1 MRRMRSA
8 MKFDIRVLVWASAA
22 LVACQSTPNSSAEQA
37 SRAGERVSERV
48 MEAGP
53 APISPVDFPVSGRVD
68 YQARPSRMIVFIGD
82 GMGHAAVTA
91 ASYAQSEP
99 LAMLGMPHVGF
110 MTTHEHEFL
119 TTDSAAGATA
129 IATGH
134 KTHFE
139 GVSVRP
145 GTGPELERDPEHQL
159 STLFGAAASAG
170 RATGLVATS
179 RITHATPA
187 AFAAHRSNRG
197 QYEDI
202 ALDYLSYKPAVML
215 GAGTRFFAERSDK
228 RDLFAEF
235 ESEGY
240 TVATSAEEVRAAVP
254 GEGPLIGLMH
264 RSDMPSAS
272 SGERAM
278 SLEEMVKV
286 AVDVLERESPQGY
299 VLMVEGSQIDWAGH
313 DLDGP
318 GVVSETLDM
327 DRAVAYALGYARER
341 TDTLVVVTADHET
354 GGMSVLDP
362 PYASR
367 YMMLLGGEERAY
379 RMTLPEGYDVAA
391 HEDPLPP
398 SVVHQAL
405 PKVGRFGPVEAE
417 DPRMTTSFGFMSVGS
432 RAFWDGSR
440 RYSAS
445 HTAVMVPIFAEGPA
459 AADVV
464 AARDNAQ
471 LGETLKRLASAP
483 DDEAARRPGSAGPEP
498 RPKNVIL
505 MVGDGLG
512 LASLSAGLYSRGALA
527 TLSMET
533 RALMATHALDRLVN
547 DSAGSATAIA
557 TGRRSRVGVVGMAPA
572 TVGGDLLPVR
582 SALAEAA
589 LKGKRTGI
597 VTTTSLTH
605 ATPAAFFAH
614 RASRSQEA
622 AIAGDF
628 LTFGQRLG
636 RSHGVD
642 VAIGGGARYFRTSHL
657 DALRAQ
663 EYAVSTELPEVLA
676 SGQPHLVLLGDEGL
690 PPAAK
695 RSAEA
700 PGAPTLAAMT
710 DRALNYLR
718 EDERGFFLVV
728 EGGQIDWALHGLD
741 RGEGLL
747 AEIADFDAAV
757 ALALTFASESGD
769 TLVIATSD
777 HDHTLSVLDN
787 HYGYH
792 SGHCGVMK
800 ACGGTF
806 EGITLP
812 VAAEGLVNAQG
823 FTASELQGDFGAPT
837 MTLQYDWIVQEVA
850 RRVQMGGP
858 HSANMVPL
866 FASGP
871 RAGELGR
878 IRDQPQLGQWL
889 TRWASGH

>member
-1 MRRMRSA
+1 
-8 MKFDIRVLVWASAA
+8 MKFDIRVLVCMSAA
-22 LVACQSTPNSSAEQA
+22 LVACQSSPNGSADPA
-37 SRAGERVSERV
+37 STAGDRVSEQV
-48 MEAGP
+48 MGAGP
-53 APISPVDFPVSGRVD
+53 APISPVDFPVSDRVD
-68 YQARPSRMIVFIGD
+68 YQARPARIIVFIGD

-99 LAMLGMPHVGF
+99 LAMLSMPHVGF

-145 GTGPELERDPEHQL
+145 GTTREHESEPEYQL

-170 RATGLVATS
+170 RATGLIATS

-197 QYEDI
+197 QYDDI
-202 ALDYLSYKPAVML
+202 ALDYLRYKPAVML
-215 GAGTRFFAERSDK
+215 GAGARFFEERADK

-235 ESEGY
+235 EAEGY
-240 TVATSAEEVRAAVP
+240 TVARTAEEVRAATE
-254 GEGPLIGLMH
+254 GQGPLLGLMH

-278 SLEEMVKV
+278 SLEEMVEV
-286 AVDVLERESPQGY
+286 AIDVLDRESPQGY

-318 GVVSETLDM
+318 GVVAETQDM
-327 DRAVAYALGYARER
+327 DRAVAHALGYARER

-391 HEDPLPP
+391 HDDPLPP
-398 SVVHQAL
+398 SVVHHAL
-405 PKVGRFGPVEAE
+405 PKVGRFGPVESE
-417 DPRMTTSFGFMSVGS
+417 DQRMTTSFGFMSVGS

-464 AARDNAQ
+464 DARDNAK
-471 LGETLKRLASAP
+471 LGATLKRLASAP
-483 DDEAARRPGSAGPEP
+483 DDAEARRPGSAGPEP

-505 MVGDGLG
+505 LVGDGLG
-512 LASLSAGLYSRGALA
+512 LASLTAGLYSRGDLA
-527 TLSMET
+527 TLSMDT
-533 RALMATHALDRLVN
+533 RALVATHALDRLVN

-557 TGRRSRVGVVGMAPA
+557 SGRRSRVGVVGMAPA
-572 TVGGDLLPVR
+572 MVGGDLLPVR

-605 ATPAAFFAH
+605 ATPAAFYAH

-628 LTFGQRLG
+628 LTLGQRLG

-663 EYAVSTELPEVLA
+663 EYAVSTELPEALS
-676 SGQPHLVLLGDEGL
+676 SGQPHLVLLADEGL

-695 RSAEA
+695 RAA
-700 PGAPTLAAMT
+700 DDPVAPTLAAMT
-710 DRALNYLR
+710 DRALEYLQD
-718 EDERGFFLVV
+718 DERGFFLVV

-757 ALALTFASESGD
+757 ARALAFAGESGD

-787 HYGYH
+787 HYGFH
-792 SGHCGVMK
+792 SGHCSVMK

-806 EGITLP
+806 EGIALP
-812 VAAEGLVNAQG
+812 LATEGLVNAQG
-823 FTASELQGDFGAPT
+823 FAASELQGDFGTPT

-871 RAGELGR
+871 RASELGR
-878 IRDQPQLGQWL
+878 VRDQPQLGQWL
-889 TRWASGH
+889 TRWASGG

>member
-1 MRRMRSA
+1 
-8 MKFDIRVLVWASAA
+8 MKFDIRWLVCATAA
-22 LVACQSTPNSSAEQA
+22 LVACQSTPNSSADSSA
-37 SRAGERVSERV
+37 VGEGFSKQV

-53 APISPVDFPVSGRVD
+53 APISPADFPVSDRVN

-99 LAMLGMPHVGF
+99 LSMLSMPDVGF

-145 GTGPELERDPEHQL
+145 GTTREQESEPEHQL

-170 RATGLVATS
+170 RATGLIATS

-197 QYEDI
+197 QYDDI
-202 ALDYLSYKPAVML
+202 ALDYLRYKPAVML
-215 GAGTRFFAERSDK
+215 GAGTRFFEERADK

-235 ESEGY
+235 EAEGY
-240 TVATSAEEVRAAVP
+240 TVARSADEVRAAS
-254 GEGPLIGLMH
+254 GGQGPLLGLMH

-286 AVDVLERESPQGY
+286 AIEVLDRESPQGY

-327 DRAVAYALGYARER
+327 DRAVAHALGYARER

-379 RMTLPEGYDVAA
+379 RMTLPDDYDVSA
-391 HEDPLPP
+391 HDEPLPP
-398 SVVHQAL
+398 SVVHHPL
-405 PKVGRFGPVEAE
+405 PRVGRFGPVESA

-459 AADVV
+459 AAEVA

-471 LGETLKRLASAP
+471 LGATLQKLAAAP
-483 DDEAARRPGSAGPEP
+483 DDEAARQPGSAGPEP

-505 MVGDGLG
+505 LVGDGLG
-512 LASLSAGLYSRGALA
+512 LASLSAGLYSRGELA
-527 TLSMET
+527 TLSMEH

-557 TGRRSRVGVVGMAPA
+557 SGRRSRVGVVGMAPA
-572 TVGGDLLPVR
+572 TAGGDLLPVR

-614 RASRSQEA
+614 RASRAQEA

-663 EYAVSTELPEVLA
+663 EYAVSTELPERLA
-676 SGQPHLVLLGDEGL
+676 AGQPHLVVLADEGL
-690 PPAAK
+690 PPAAE
-695 RSAEA
+695 RGADN
-700 PGAPTLAAMT
+700 PGAPTLEAMT
-710 DRALNYLR
+710 ERALDYLHQ
-718 EDERGFFLVV
+718 DEAGFLLVV

-757 ALALTFASESGD
+757 ARALAFAESEGD

-792 SGHCGVMK
+792 SGHCGVMS
-800 ACGGTF
+800 ACGGPF
-806 EGITLP
+806 EGIALP
-812 VAAEGLVNAQG
+812 VATEGLTNAQG
-823 FTASELQGDFGAPT
+823 FAATELQGEFGAPT

-858 HSANMVPL
+858 HSGNMVPL

-871 RAGELGR
+871 RAAELGR
-878 IRDQPQLGQWL
+878 LRDQPQLGQWL
-889 TRWASGH
+889 TRWASGN